1 MTDQNI
7 PLAATFPASPAPA
20 DGQTASFRP
29 TLGAVRL
36 IFLIVAAAA
45 PMAGVLG
52 VVPVAFA
59 FGNGMGLP
67 LTFLAA
73 AVILGLFTVGYN
85 AMSKEVVNVG
95 AFYAYIARGFGGV
108 VGLGA
113 AFLALLAYLVF
124 VCGVVGYFSY
134 FTTVALDSVFGL
146 HVHWVVP
153 AIFALIVAAVL
164 GYRQIDFSS
173 RMLAVLLSVEFAVL
187 LALNISIVGAKGA
200 AALPSAVLSL
210 DAVWSGAPG
219 IAIMLAFTCFIG
231 VESAALYAE
240 ETHSPSRTI
249 GIATFGAVLLTAV
262 FYFMTTWI
270 TVGAVGPDIQA
281 VAQQQVADL
290 YFNLGNQYVGG
301 FATKVMMIFL
311 ATSMFATHLAIHNVC
326 SRYIFALGRQA
337 CLPPVLGRPHAVH
350 ASPHAASV
358 VVTVVTAFVVA
369 IAFGLHLDPLL
380 QLGAVGIGFGTV
392 GVIALQAITSLAV
405 IAYFRRKGRS
415 HWWTTVVAPLASFV
429 GLAVTVGL
437 AVKNFDLLTG
447 FQNAIVLSLPGLLA
461 VAFIAGGIYAVWLKR
476 NRPSA
481 FAAITQDTRV

>member
-1 MTDQNI
+1 MTTQST
-7 PLAATFPASPAPA
+7 PLVGTSPAAASA
-20 DGQTASFRP
+20 DEAASLRP

-124 VCGVVGYFSY
+124 VCGVVGYFS
-134 FTTVALDSVFGL
+134 FFAKVALADVFGIE
-146 HVHWVVP
+146 VHWVVP
-153 AIFALIVAAVL
+153 AAFALVVAAFL
-164 GYRQIDFSS
+164 GYRRIDFSS

-187 LALNISIVGAKGA
+187 LALNVSIVGTKGIA
-200 AALPSAVLSL
+200 AFPSGVLSL

-249 GIATFGAVLLTAV
+249 GIATFGAVLLTSV

-270 TVGAVGPDIQA
+270 TIGAVGPDVQA
-281 VAQQQVADL
+281 VAQQQVAEL

-301 FATKVMMIFL
+301 FATKIMMVFL

-337 CLPPVLGRPHAVH
+337 CLPAFLGRPHPVY

-358 VVTVVTAFVVA
+358 VVTLVTVAVVG
-369 IAFGLHLDPLL
+369 IAVLLGLDPLL

-392 GVIALQAITSLAV
+392 GVIALQAITSVAV

-415 HWWTTVVAPLASFV
+415 HWWTTVLAPLASFF
-429 GLAVTVGL
+429 GLAATVIL

-447 FQNAIVLSLPGLLA
+447 FQNAVVLSLPALL
-461 VAFIAGGIYAVWLKR
+461 VIAFLAGGAYAGWLKR

-481 FAAITQDTRV
+481 YAAITDEFHSGA